1 MMLWRRLLIGALGLL
16 AWAGAGA
23 ISGLGAGA
31 GAHVDLAGAW
41 ERMGAS
47 GVEVHVDVRLKPSMP
62 AAEDLAGAGLQ
73 IELEIPALRRVQGWI
88 LQERVGSLAALE
100 GVASIHAPSY
110 AFHAAG
116 AVLTEGDAQLG
127 AAAARAEF
135 GIDGTGVRVAVISDG
150 VRGLE
155 AAQAAGEAPGLA
167 ESRAFGSGSLQRGD
181 EGTAMI
187 EIVHDLAPGARISFG
202 AVATDADMIAAVNH
216 FAARVDVI
224 VDDVSFFF
232 PSDQQSE
239 VSRNTAAAMA
249 HLQWPL
255 RAYVTAAGNWA
266 ERHWG
271 GMFDAGIDGSERGL
285 PPGPLHRFSHGGGA
299 DREVENPLRIGAGEQ
314 VEIGLYWEDRWGG
327 ATRDYDLHL
336 ARRTGEIVASSA
348 DRQAAGTEHPVE
360 LLRYENDGP
369 AAWFAVLIQNWRG
382 FAEPARLDLFVLAGG
397 SETEALLQHALPERS
412 LLAQS
417 DAAGGVIT
425 VAAMDASA
433 NDVRAYSSRGPTGNG
448 AAKPD
453 LAALDGVAVSEASSL
468 APRFT
473 GTSAAAPH
481 VAGAAALLLA
491 AQPALLAADG
501 GDAVVERALVRRFLL
516 ESADDIGQLGRDHES
531 GAGALS
537 ARNAIARAAGAAV
550 VGTGGLSLRA
560 AIERVNAGGTPAIL
574 FAGNGGEVVL
584 AEPLPALRR
593 QNAVIDGSGWT
604 IHAMGGE
611 HGLVIEAPGAE
622 VHGLRISSA
631 AGAGL
636 AVRNAAEA
644 VVSGVTLA
652 ENGRGILIENAS
664 VRITDATVIGNTGPG
679 VTFSTGASGSLSN
692 SRIGISQT
700 GAPDGNG
707 GAGVVVAE
715 DAGDVVIGPAL
726 PPGERQ
732 ENPSES
738 AAAPP
743 LGLLAIAELEPRAGA
758 AQTIRGTVLI
768 DGLPAPA
775 GTEVE
780 VILDRR
786 SIGAFPVSADAS
798 FTATAVG
805 PGRSVRFRVGGVAV
819 ADEITFEAGG
829 IAEVELEAGS
839 PGRRLAADAAGG
851 NDIAYNG
858 GAGAVLAGRD
868 SARDIWGNRIWS
880 NTSQIADLPIAS
892 LINRVSF
899 SGDAATVR
907 GRVTASAATRVDV
920 YAAQSGEPAE
930 YIGTAMPNLGRFELA
945 NVIAEDAEQ
954 FSVIVSGPNG
964 ALQAGRPF
972 EVNPPPVIWL
982 VAPVVGSTL
991 GGEEIEVCGDDLAAG
1006 NDTHVFLG
1014 RAEAEVL
1021 GFEDGCLLARSAPAA
1036 AGEVDVAIRRA
1047 DGRTAVL
1054 KDAYE
1059 YRRARSVAL
1068 HPGPNLVAWTGPTA
1082 NTALALGDIAALNP
1096 RVFSWDADDQIW
1108 LRYSTQVPNR
1118 FNTLRQLRTGQAL
1131 WLYLDGEESVE
1142 WLQPLP

>member
-1 MMLWRRLLIGALGLL
+1 MIGVLALL

-23 ISGLGAGA
+23 ISGLGAEA
-31 GAHVDLAGAW
+31 EPVDLAGAW
-41 ERMGAS
+41 EREGADR
-47 GVEVHVDVRLKPSMP
+47 VEVHVDVRLEARSP
-62 AAEDLAGAGLQ
+62 AVEDLADAGLE
-73 IELEIPALRRVQGWI
+73 IELELPALRRVQGWI
-88 LQERVGSLAALE
+88 LRERVDGLAALE
-100 GVASIHAPSY
+100 GVASIRAPSY
-110 AFHAAG
+110 AFYAAG

-155 AAQAAGEAPGLA
+155 AAQAAGEAPELA

-224 VDDVSFFF
+224 VDDISFFF

-249 HLQWPL
+249 HPQWPL

-299 DREVENPLRIGAGEQ
+299 DREVENPLRISAGEQ
-314 VEIGLYWEDRWGG
+314 VEIGLYWEDRWDG
-327 ATRDYDLHL
+327 ATQDYDLHL

-348 DRQAAGTEHPVE
+348 GRQAAGTEHPVE

-382 FAEPARLDLFVLAGG
+382 FAEPVRLDLFVLEGG
-397 SETEALLQHALPERS
+397 SETEALLQHALPEQS

-417 DAAGGVIT
+417 DAGGAIT

-433 NDVRAYSSRGPTGNG
+433 GDIRAYSSRGPTGNG

-453 LAALDGVAVSEASSL
+453 LAALDGVAVSGASSL
-468 APRFT
+468 APRFA

-501 GDAVVERALVRRFLL
+501 GDAIVERALVRRFLL

-531 GAGALS
+531 GAGAVS
-537 ARNAIARAAGAAV
+537 ARNAIVRAAGAAV
-550 VGTGGLSLRA
+550 VGAGGLSLRA

-574 FAGNGGEVVL
+574 FAGDGGEIVL

-593 QNAVIDGSGWT
+593 QGAVIDGSGWT

-611 HGLVIEAPGAE
+611 HGLVIEADGAE
-622 VHGLRISSA
+622 VHGLRISGA

-636 AVRNAAEA
+636 AVRDAEGA
-644 VVSGVTLA
+644 VVSGVTSDG
-652 ENGRGILIENAS
+652 NGAGILIENAS
-664 VRITDATVIGNTGPG
+664 VRITDATVIGNFGPG
-679 VTFSTGASGSLSN
+679 VTFGAGASGFLSN

-707 GAGVVVAE
+707 GTGVVVAE

-726 PPGERQ
+726 PPGARP

-743 LGLLAIAELEPRAGA
+743 LGLLEIAELEPRAGA
-758 AQTIRGTVLI
+758 AQTIRGTVQI

-786 SIGAFPVSADAS
+786 SIGAFSVSADAS
-798 FTATAVG
+798 FTAAVVG
-805 PGRSVRFRVGGVAV
+805 PGRSVRFRAAGVTV
-819 ADEITFEAGG
+819 ADEIAFEAGG
-829 IAEVELEAGS
+829 AAEVVLEAGS
-839 PGRRLAADAAGG
+839 PGRLLAADAAGG

-858 GAGAVLAGRD
+858 GAGAALAGGD

-880 NTSQIADLPIAS
+880 NASQIADLPVAN
-892 LINRVSF
+892 LINGVSF
-899 SGDAATVR
+899 AGDAATVR

-920 YAAQSGEPAE
+920 YAARAGEPAE
-930 YIGTAMPNLGRFELA
+930 YIGTAAPERGRFELA
-945 NVIAEDAEQ
+945 NVITEDADQ

-972 EVNPPPVIWL
+972 EVNPPPLIWL
-982 VAPVVGSTL
+982 VAPVAGSTL
-991 GGEEIEVCGDDLAAG
+991 GGETVEVCGDDLAAG
-1006 NDTHVFLG
+1006 NDTRVFLG
-1014 RAEAEVL
+1014 QAEAEVL
-1021 GFEDGCLLARSAPAA
+1021 GFTDGCLLAQSAPAA

-1047 DGRTAVL
+1047 DGRTAIL
-1054 KDAYE
+1054 HDAYE
-1059 YRRARSVAL
+1059 YRSARSVTL
-1068 HPGPNLVAWTGPTA
+1068 HPGANLVAWTGPTA

-1096 RVFSWDADDQIW
+1096 RVFSWDADGQLW

-1131 WLYLDGEESVE
+1131 WLYLDGDESVE